1 MADVTFNIDFGN
13 GFSVRQSNGRDG
25 TSTSSA
31 SFHRLTPEQF
41 DALTNAFQITQKA
54 RVLNTD
60 GRYSAPQSFQTA
72 DIDFGGLSL
81 TLYSPIP
88 EHVDPS
94 NDFIPIEV

>member
-1 MADVTFNIDFGN
+1 MADATFNIDFGN
-13 GFSVRQSNGRDG
+13 GLSVRQSISRDG
-25 TSTSSA
+25 TSTSSG

-41 DALTNAFQITQKA
+41 DALTNAFQITREA

-60 GRYSAPQSFQTA
+60 GRYSAPRSFRTA
-72 DIDFGGLSL
+72 DINIGGLVL
-81 TLYSPIP
+81 TLFSPIP